1 MSLGHGDFIVPSF
14 LLDRKVIF
22 TFSAFSID
30 IILPM
35 LQLCEGVWNHGKYP
49 SLSMNDDMH
58 SPKSV
63 IENEIFLSRL

>member
-1 MSLGHGDFIVPSF
+1 MPLGHGDFIVPSF

-35 LQLCEGVWNHGKYP
+35 LRDAIMWRCLESWKVPFPFNEWWYA
-49 SLSMNDDMH
+49 LS
-58 SPKSV
+58 K
-63 IENEIFLSRL
+63 EC

>member
-1 MSLGHGDFIVPSF
+1 MSLGQGDFIVPSF

-35 LQLCEGVWNHGKYP
+35 LRDAI
-49 SLSMNDDMH
+49 M
-58 SPKSV
+58 
-63 IENEIFLSRL
+63 